1 MSIHELEESNM
12 QIMHSTCAITS
23 NFTPSNEPQK
33 QSSPLHSFRKNPL
46 YIIQYVKLA
55 FNYPTPTPSPKKKQ
69 LTHKIHYKNQERTLN
84 CKKKK
89 KIQSF
94 YHNQTPQ
101 HQECKF
107 SAKNLHVINKNI
119 STYRGL

>member
-89 KIQSF
+89 NPIF
-94 YHNQTPQ
+94 LP
-101 HQECKF
+101 
-107 SAKNLHVINKNI
+107 
-119 STYRGL
+119 